1 MTNIIDNML
10 SLCPVS
16 EDTIQELKKCM
27 ILCRFPKKYQL
38 IKENTFCKS
47 AYFIEKGMTRSFW
60 LVNGEEITTSFSW
73 EGGIVF
79 SMDELYYN
87 KPSEEFVETLEDVVV
102 YKISLADLTRL
113 FQTNIEL
120 ANWGRIIHQN
130 EYRRLHRSH
139 KEWLTLPA
147 KERYEEFK
155 QQFPQI
161 CQRVKL
167 RYIASYLGMD
177 ELYYN
182 KPSEEFVETLEDVV
196 VYKISLADLTRLFQ
210 TNIELANWGRIIHQ
224 NEYRR
229 LHRSHKEW
237 LTLPAKERYEEF
249 KQQFPQICQRVKLR
263 YIASY
268 LGITLPTLSRL
279 RAKK

>member
-1 MTNIIDNML
+1 MTNVIEMMT
-10 SLCPVS
+10 SLYPVS
-16 EDTIQELKKCM
+16 DDTIQLLKDNVT
-27 ILCRFPKKYQL
+27 LCHFPKKYQL

-60 LVNGEEITTSFSW
+60 LVNGEEITTSFSC

-87 KPSEEFVETLEDVVV
+87 KMSEEFVETLEDVVA
-102 YKISLADLTRL
+102 YKIALSDLIRL

-139 KEWLTLPA
+139 KDRLTLSA
-147 KERYEEFK
+147 KERYEEFM

-161 CQRVKL
+161 CQRVQ
-167 RYIASYLGMD
+167 LG
-177 ELYYN
+177 
-182 KPSEEFVETLEDVV
+182 
-196 VYKISLADLTRLFQ
+196 
-210 TNIELANWGRIIHQ
+210 
-224 NEYRR
+224 
-229 LHRSHKEW
+229 
-237 LTLPAKERYEEF
+237 
-249 KQQFPQICQRVKLR
+249 

-279 RAKK
+279 RSRK